1 MSELIVIKQGE
12 FILKVP
18 RSELVQ
24 VDETAD
30 GIVFQFKNGLS
41 LIKNDQFMPSS
52 VKQIMKNTADNY
64 PGQKLVY
71 ELDNPK
77 RPVYVDAT

>member
-1 MSELIVIKQGE
+1 MANIIIKSKNFE
-12 FILKVP
+12 LKVD

-24 VDETAD
+24 LDETAD
-30 GIVFQFKNGLS
+30 GVVFQFKNGLS
-41 LIKNDQFMPSS
+41 LMKSEPHMPSS
-52 VKQIMKNTADNY
+52 VKQIMKNTADNF
-64 PGQKLVY
+64 PDQKLVF

>member
-1 MSELIVIKQGE
+1 MAEIIIKHGKN
-12 FILKVP
+12 FALKVD

-24 VDETAD
+24 VDETPD
-30 GIVFQFKNGLS
+30 GIVFQFKGGVS

-52 VKQIMKNTADNY
+52 IKQIMKNTADNY

-71 ELDNPK
+71 ELDNPR
-77 RPVYVDAT
+77 RPVMVDAT

>member
-1 MSELIVIKQGE
+1 MSELIIKQKNFE
-12 FILKVP
+12 LKVD

-24 VDETAD
+24 LDETAD
-30 GIVFQFKNGLS
+30 GVVFQFKNGVS

-64 PGQKLVY
+64 PDKKLIF

-77 RPVYVDAT
+77 RPVMVDAT

>member
-1 MSELIVIKQGE
+1 MAKMIIKQKNFE
-12 FILKVP
+12 LTVE

-24 VDETAD
+24 IDETAD
-30 GIVFQFKNGLS
+30 GVVFQFKGGLS
-41 LIKNDQFMPSS
+41 LMKNNQFMPSG

-64 PGQKLVY
+64 PDRKLVY

-77 RPVYVDAT
+77 KPVYVDATW

>member
-1 MSELIVIKQGE
+1 MSELIIKQKNFE
-12 FILKVP
+12 LKVD

-24 VDETAD
+24 LDETAD
-30 GIVFQFKNGLS
+30 GVVFKFKNGVS

-64 PGQKLVY
+64 PDKKLIF

-77 RPVYVDAT
+77 RPVMVDAT

>member
-1 MSELIVIKQGE
+1 MAEMIIKQKNFE
-12 FILKVP
+12 LKVD

-24 VDETAD
+24 LDETAD
-30 GIVFQFKNGLS
+30 GVVFQFKNGVT
-41 LIKNDQFMPSS
+41 LIKNDQFMPSGI
-52 VKQIMKNTADNY
+52 KQIMKNTVDNY
-64 PGQKLVY
+64 PDKKLVF

>member
-1 MSELIVIKQGE
+1 MSELIIKQKNFE
-12 FILKVP
+12 LKVD

-24 VDETAD
+24 LDETAD
-30 GIVFQFKNGLS
+30 GVVFQFKNGVS

-52 VKQIMKNTADNY
+52 IKQIMKNTVDNY
-64 PGQKLVY
+64 PDKKLIF

-77 RPVYVDAT
+77 RPVMVDAT

>member
-1 MSELIVIKQGE
+1 MSKIIIKSKNFE
-12 FILKVP
+12 LKVD

-24 VDETAD
+24 LDETAD

-52 VKQIMKNTADNY
+52 VKQIMKNTADNF
-64 PGQKLVY
+64 PHKKLVY
-71 ELDNPK
+71 ELDNPR

>member
-1 MSELIVIKQGE
+1 MAEIIIKQGTFE
-12 FILKVP
+12 LKVD

-24 VDETAD
+24 VDETHD

-41 LIKNDQFMPSS
+41 LMKIDQFMPSGI
-52 VKQIMKNTADNY
+52 KQIMKNSADSF
-64 PGQKLVY
+64 PDKKLVY
-71 ELDNPK
+71 ELDNAK

>member
-1 MSELIVIKQGE
+1 MADIIIKQGKFE
-12 FILKVP
+12 VKVD

-24 VDETAD
+24 VDETHD

-41 LIKNDQFMPSS
+41 LMKVDQFMTSG

-64 PGQKLVY
+64 PDKKLIY

>member
-1 MSELIVIKQGE
+1 MTEIIIKQKNFE
-12 FILKVP
+12 LKVD

-24 VDETAD
+24 LDETAD
-30 GIVFQFKNGLS
+30 GVVFQFKNGVS

-52 VKQIMKNTADNY
+52 VKQIMKNTVDHY
-64 PGQKLVY
+64 PDKKLVF

-77 RPVYVDAT
+77 CPVLVDAT

>member
-1 MSELIVIKQGE
+1 MSNVIIIKQKNFE
-12 FILKVP
+12 LKVD

-24 VDETAD
+24 LDETAD

-52 VKQIMKNTADNY
+52 IKNIMKNTADNY
-64 PGQKLVY
+64 PDKKLVF

>member
-1 MSELIVIKQGE
+1 MSEMIVIKQKNFE
-12 FILKVP
+12 LKVK

-24 VDETAD
+24 VDVTAE
-30 GIVFQFKNGLS
+30 GIVFQFKGGLS

-52 VKQIMKNTADNY
+52 VKQIMKNTADSY
-64 PGQKLVY
+64 QGSKLVY

>member
-1 MSELIVIKQGE
+1 MAEMIIKQKNFE
-12 FILKVP
+12 LKVD

-24 VDETAD
+24 LDETAD
-30 GIVFQFKNGLS
+30 GVAFQFKNGLS

-52 VKQIMKNTADNY
+52 IKQIMKNTADNY
-64 PGQKLVY
+64 PDKKLVF

-77 RPVYVDAT
+77 RPVFVDAT

>member
-1 MSELIVIKQGE
+1 MSEIIIKQKNFE
-12 FILKVP
+12 LKVD

-24 VDETAD
+24 LDETAD

-52 VKQIMKNTADNY
+52 IKQIMKNTADNF
-64 PGQKLVY
+64 PDKKLVY
-71 ELDNPK
+71 ELDNPR

>member
-1 MSELIVIKQGE
+1 MADIIIKNGKDFKLVVE
-12 FILKVP
+12 

-24 VDETAD
+24 VDETPD
-30 GIVFQFKNGLS
+30 GIVFQFKGGLS
-41 LIKNDQFMPSS
+41 LMKSDQFMPSS
-52 VKQIMKNTADNY
+52 IKQIMKNTADNY
-64 PGQKLVY
+64 PDKKLVY

>member
-1 MSELIVIKQGE
+1 MANIIIKSKNFE
-12 FILKVP
+12 LKVD

-24 VDETAD
+24 LDETAD

-41 LIKNDQFMPSS
+41 LMKNEQHMPSS
-52 VKQIMKNTADNY
+52 VKQIMKNTADNF
-64 PGQKLVY
+64 PDQKLVF

>member
-1 MSELIVIKQGE
+1 MSEIIIKQKNFE
-12 FILKVP
+12 LKVD

-24 VDETAD
+24 LDETPD
-30 GIVFQFKNGLS
+30 GVVFQFKNGIS

-52 VKQIMKNTADNY
+52 IKQLMKNTADNY
-64 PGQKLVY
+64 PDKKLIY
-71 ELDNPK
+71 ELDNPR

>member
-1 MSELIVIKQGE
+1 MSEMIVIKQKNFE
-12 FILKVP
+12 LKVK

-30 GIVFQFKNGLS
+30 GVVFHFKNGLS

-52 VKQIMKNTADNY
+52 VKQIMKNTADSY
-64 PGQKLVY
+64 EGSKLVY
-71 ELDNPK
+71 ELDNPQ

>member
-1 MSELIVIKQGE
+1 MSEIIIKQKNFE
-12 FILKVP
+12 LKVD

-24 VDETAD
+24 LDETAD
-30 GIVFQFKNGLS
+30 GVVFQFKNGVS

-64 PGQKLVY
+64 PDKKLVF

-77 RPVYVDAT
+77 RPVMVDAT